1 LFYSL
6 KTNIPGLEAIEVVEG
21 LNAVRRRASVRT
33 TTSRMR
39 RFFTRRNSILTGVAT
54 LLVVFGLLFAST
66 PSAQGYSI
74 SNTWEGITSTGGG
87 GYRAANCPTGSI
99 IYSIGGHGITPASVI
114 TEPMAYCT
122 GLNASATGWTG
133 WTATLGG
140 SGWGNS
146 PNYLMGVYDCPSV
159 LVGLVVHKDA
169 NGYVSGWSKIC
180 GLLPAGTSRTTD
192 GYVFG
197 WGNASRPS
205 PNQPETVQC
214 PTGMVAVGMVGAT
227 GSILDKIGLR
237 CGTIT
242 GATQTTVTV
251 TSTTG
256 TFGSTVSLAASGG
269 NGAGA
274 VTYAVTSAGT
284 AGCSVSGSNLSAT
297 AAGTCT
303 VTATK
308 AADTNYAAASSSA
321 TTVTFS
327 KANQTITFTN
337 PGTKERSATPFT
349 VAPTAS
355 SGQTVSI
362 ASSTTSVCTTSGF
375 NITMVT
381 TGTCTI
387 VASQSGNTNYNA
399 ATDVTNSFTIQD
411 TTAPTLSSSSF
422 TSSAGADNTYIAG
435 DTIQATF
442 NFTEAVNVT
451 GTPTVTF
458 LVGATNRTASYVS
471 GTGTTALV
479 FSYTVA
485 SGDNDTDGVSATA
498 STLSAGGGTIRDAAS
513 NNASLT
519 FSGIAASL
527 SHKVDTTAPTVTIT
541 RSGSGTIL
549 SGQTPT
555 LTFTL
560 SEAATDFV
568 FGDVTFS
575 GGTLSS
581 FGGSGTSYTVVF
593 TPAANTQSG
602 TGSISVASGAFTDAA
617 GNTSSASSTTSL
629 TYDTQLPTVTAFSS
643 STANGSYAVGSSVA
657 ISATTSEA
665 VQSGNTITV
674 TLDTGA
680 TVTLTAASAGTSLTG
695 TYTVSSGQSSSDL
708 TVSSFTIGTV
718 LDTAGNAMTSTTV
731 PSGSNNIAGSSA
743 IVIDGVLPTVTAF
756 SSSTADGTY
765 AIGATVNISAT
776 TSEAIRSGNT
786 ITVTLNTGA
795 TVTLT
800 AASAGTS
807 LTGTYTVS
815 SGQSSSDLT
824 VSSFT
829 IGSVLDTAGNA
840 MTSTTVPS
848 GSSNIGGAKAIVIDG
863 VVPTMTVSASPTSV
877 SSGGTSTI
885 TFTASEA
892 TTTFALADVS
902 ATLGTLSNFQSASS
916 TSYSATFTA
925 SPSVG
930 GTAVVTVA
938 SGSFTDAASNASTAA
953 FPVNITVTNTTSST
967 GGRVAALSG
976 STNYVIERFTTVG
989 SSTWTVPS
997 GVTSIEYLIVG
1008 GGGAGGTAYLNASAG
1023 GGGGGQ
1029 VVSGTRSVTANEN
1042 YTISVGNGGA
1052 LSSASPYPGGDGGRS
1067 SITTSGGSTVAA
1079 GLGGGGGSSFKVGPE
1094 GYASTTGYTGG
1105 GGGAWAA
1112 NTSSGSTGTGGAS
1125 FKGGDAYGHG
1135 TEGFAQA
1142 AGGGGGAGGAGSAAV
1157 YYNGGAGGVGVAS
1170 SITGSEVKY
1179 GGGGGGGKRMT
1190 GGGSAGSG
1198 RDGGG
1203 SGGYNTTGA
1212 AGTSGRGGGGG
1223 GGGGDSAVGG
1233 TGGTGIVVVRYALP
1247 SVSTPVLDTAD
1258 DSGTSSTD
1266 KITSVTTLT
1275 FTGSAPVGSTVQ
1287 LQVDGVNSGSACTA
1301 NSTTG
1306 VWSCDTGVLTD
1317 GDKVITAVS
1326 TTVLNDSTA
1335 TSTSSGLTVTVD
1347 TTAPTVLMSASSST
1361 LKSGQN
1367 STLTFTL
1374 SEPSTNFVTGDA
1386 TATGGTLASISAT
1399 SSTVYTAVF
1408 TPTANTQSGTGAIS
1422 IAIGVFSDAAGNTNA
1437 ASSTSSITYDTQVPS
1452 VSSITAS
1459 RSTLKSWDTSVFT
1472 ITLSE
1477 ASTDFVVGDVT
1488 FSGGTLSSF
1497 TAVSGTSYTVVF
1509 TPTAN
1514 TQSGTGSVSVASG
1527 VFTDAAGNSNTA
1539 SSATTVTYDTLAPT
1553 VTITAS
1559 ATTLKSGETSTLTI
1573 TLSEASTD
1581 FAVGDI
1587 TFFGG
1592 TLSSFSGSGTSYSVV
1607 FTPTADRSSGS
1618 GYALVLSSFFSDAA
1632 GNFNSGS
1639 TTTNFTYDTRVPT
1652 VSIAASATTLKSGET
1667 STLTFTLSEAST
1679 SFVVTDITA
1688 SGGTL
1693 SSFSGSGASYTVVF
1707 TPTANTQ
1714 TGSGSVS
1721 VASGAFTDAAGNG
1734 NTASSTTAFTY
1745 DTQAPTVSIAA
1756 GSVSLKSGETSTLTI
1771 TLSEASTDFAVGD
1784 ITFSGGTLSSFS
1796 GSGTSYSVVFTPTA
1810 NTQTGSGS
1818 VSVASGGFTDAAG
1831 NSNTAS
1837 SATAITYDTQAPTV
1851 SIAAGSASLKSGETS
1866 TLTFTLSEASTNF
1879 VVTDITASGGTLSSF
1894 AGSGTS
1900 YSVVFTPTANTQ
1912 SGSGS
1917 VSVASGGFTDAA
1929 GNSNTA
1935 SSATTITYD
1944 TQSPSVS
1951 SIVAGTSTLKSGE
1964 TTTLTITLSEASSN
1978 FATGDVS
1985 VSGGTLS
1992 SVTATSSTVYSVV
2005 FTPTVNTQSGSGS
2018 VSVASG
2024 AFTDAAGNSNTA
2036 SSATT
2041 ITYDTQAPT
2050 VSIAASSASLKS
2062 GETSTLTFT
2071 LSEASTDFVVAD
2083 VSVSGGTLSS
2093 FTAVSGTSYT
2103 VVFTPTVNTQGG
2115 TGSVSVSSGA
2125 FTDAAGNGNTASST
2139 TTITYDTQAP
2149 TFSMAASST
2158 LLKSGETSTLTFTL
2172 SEASS
2177 NFDVSDIS
2185 ASGGT
2190 LSSFAGSGTSYTVV
2204 FTPYADFVSM
2214 SWISVATGRFTDA
2227 AGNSSTT
2234 SRTIVIEYDTQ
2245 APTVSYVTS
2254 SSTNGTYSIGDTVSI
2269 QVVFGETVTVSG
2281 TPRLTLETGSTDR
2294 AVDYASGSGTSSLT
2308 FTYTVQA
2315 GDTST
2320 DLDYVSTSS
2329 LALNGGSIVDY
2340 VGNAATLTL
2349 PTPGASLS
2357 LGGRKAI
2364 VITSAPTKVVSART
2378 PVGTASGAAF
2388 TTQPQVSLQDLGNN
2402 VVTSDSSTVVTAS
2415 VSSGATLVGTTTATA
2430 SSGVATFNNLGI
2442 TGTAGTA
2449 YTITY
2454 SATFGG
2460 NALTVAT
2467 QLVTPT
2473 VGAATQISIT
2483 TQPVGATAGAL
2494 LTNQPV
2500 VKVLDS
2506 GNNVVTG
2513 SSASISV
2520 SASGGTLGGTSPI
2533 TASSGVATFTN
2544 LTFAGTAN
2552 TNYTLTFAS
2561 SGFTSQTSNDFSVGV
2576 GAATKLVLTTSAATA
2591 KYGQAFTTQPVVQ
2604 VQDAGSNVVTS
2615 SSAIVTASLSSG
2627 TVVGTGNA
2635 TSSSGVATFSGLGIT
2650 GSPANYTV
2658 TYSSGSLST
2667 ASQSITVARADQE
2680 ALSLTSISGTYGA
2693 ALTLTTSGGSGTGA
2707 TTYVVVNGTATGCA
2721 ESGGVLTVTAA
2732 GTCIVTATKALD
2744 TNYNA
2749 VSSSATTVTFAKANQ
2764 SALLVT
2770 SVSGTYGANLTL
2782 TTSGGT
2788 IAGSVSYSITGT
2800 GCYYS
2805 AGGPIL
2811 WKVAAGTCSVTATMA
2826 GNGNYWPVSS
2836 SATTV
2841 TFAKANQSALSV
2853 TSTSGTYGSALT
2865 LTTSGG
2871 STAGSVT
2878 YSVTGASCS
2887 ITSGA
2892 LSMSSAGDCSVTA
2905 TMAGNGNYEPVSSL
2919 ATTVT
2924 FGQAAQSALTVTST
2938 SGTYGSALTLTTS
2951 GGTTGGSVTYVATGT
2966 GCSISTGALSK
2977 SSAGDCSV
2985 TATMAGNS
2993 DYNAVS
2999 SSATT
3004 VTFAKAVQSS
3014 LTLTSTTGT
3023 YGATITLAYSGG
3035 TGTGSISYSVSGTGC
3050 SISAGVL
3057 SKTAAGDC
3065 SVTVMKATDTNY
3077 EAASSLATTVNF
3089 AQASNTVTFAS
3100 LADRLW
3106 SASTFTVS
3114 PTATSGDTPTIA
3126 STTTNVCTVAS
3137 LTVTMVSSGTCSLTA
3152 SEDGNGNYLAATNV
3166 VRTFEIARVTPS
3178 AATWTDVTVTYS
3190 AASQSVSPPAVSFG
3204 GSSIDGAWTYVSSD
3218 TTVVSLA
3225 SSTMTFGNFGTAT
3238 VTGSFTPTD
3247 TGKYNSISATMNV
3260 SVDKIRPLFTWANVS
3275 KTYGDAPFS
3284 LTAPTVT
3291 NSVAGSWA
3299 YSSANTSVATLSS
3312 ATATV
3317 VGAGT
3322 STITAT
3328 FTPADTT
3335 NYVSGGTVA
3344 MNFTVAQV
3352 TPLFSWSNVS
3362 ATYGDANAAIVA
3374 PTVTNSIAGSWSYA
3388 SATTSVAA
3396 VSGSE
3401 FDFGIAGTSSIT
3413 ATFTP
3418 TDTTNYVS
3426 GGTVAMTVTVT
3437 QATPTFT
3444 WSNVAKTYGDS
3455 AFSLVAPT
3463 VAGSIAGSW
3472 SYASATT
3479 SVVSISGATASV
3491 NAAGSALVT
3500 ATFTPTDTANYV
3512 SGGTVAMTVS
3522 VATADQSGLTV
3533 TSVSGTYGSTV
3544 SLAVSGGTTSGSV
3557 SYATTGAGCSITSG
3571 VLSKLSAGDCS
3582 VTATMAGNDNYN
3594 AVSSLSTTVTFA
3606 KASQSALTVT
3616 STTGTYGVDVSL
3628 ATSGGTI
3635 DSTVTYVVTGT
3646 GCSANAGA
3654 LTKSS
3659 AGTCSVTAT
3668 MAGNGNY
3675 NAVSSSATTVTFARV
3690 ALTVTADAQSKE
3702 YGVSDPLFTRTIT
3715 SGSLVGSDTLSGSL
3729 TRESGEDVN
3738 TYAINQ
3744 GTLANSNYDITF
3756 VPANLTITQRPIT
3769 VTATATTKQYG
3780 ATDPTFDYSV
3790 TTGSLVSGGA
3800 LTGALGRESGANVG
3814 SYAMTIGTLANSNY
3828 NITFVPANFTITQ
3841 RPITVTAAAKSKEYG
3856 ASDPVFTHTVTT
3868 GSLVVGDVLTG
3879 SLSRVTG
3886 ENIGTYAILRGTV
3899 GNTNYDITYAGAL
3912 LTVTQ
3917 RPITV
3922 TADAVTKEFG
3932 AADPALTYSITT
3944 GSLVVGDVLTGSL
3957 SRASGETVGTYLI
3970 AQDTLTNSNYAITYI
3985 PANLSITQRAITV
3998 TAAAKSKEYGA
4009 TDPELTYSVT
4019 TGSLVPSHALSGSLN
4034 RATGED
4040 AGTYAIS
4047 QGTLANSNYNIT
4059 YVGADLSIT
4068 QRPIT
4073 VSAASATKQ
4082 YGASDPI
4089 FAHSVTTGS
4098 LVVSDALT
4106 GSLSRTSGENV
4117 GDHQITI
4124 GTLTNS
4130 NYAITFVPANLT
4142 ITQRP
4147 ITVTADDQTKVFGST
4162 DPPLTYIVTTGSLVG
4177 SDSLS
4182 GALSRATGE
4191 DVGTYAINQGTLTNS
4206 NYNITYR
4213 DGALTITRATQNVL
4227 SVTTSQVTYGTSVV
4241 LGSSGGSGTGDVA
4254 YAVTN
4259 AGTAGCSISADTL
4272 TATGDVGST
4281 CTITA
4286 TKAQSTNYNAASSV
4300 AKTVTVIDRA
4310 ITVSATAVSKIYGD
4324 ADPTLA
4330 YTITSGSLVDGDTLS
4345 GALGRTSGENVGTY
4359 VINQG
4364 TLANANYAITFA
4376 GSNLTVSERPITL
4389 TAANRTKVFGDSD
4402 PSLAYSIT
4410 SGSVVGSD
4418 VFSGSISRNSGENIG
4433 TYVIGQ
4439 GTLAN
4444 ANYAITFNNGSFVIN
4459 GANQSGFT
4467 LSAADTLV
4475 TYQESTTLSV
4485 TGGNG
4490 NGAVSFEVT
4499 DGTGGCTITGNT
4511 VTAVAAGTCVIAATK
4526 AQEGNYNEATSNI
4539 VTITVARRAQ
4549 IVTFTKPADRN
4560 FSTTAFTLAPSVD
4573 SGLTPVLTSQTAN
4586 VCTVSGLS
4594 VTMRDS
4600 GTCTL
4605 VASSNSTTNYAAA
4618 TDVTRSFVITA
4629 VVPFAPI
4636 LDSLTASDGAI
4647 SASFTLGSSGGS
4659 ALLNH
4664 EYSLDNGITWSPWP
4678 NGSITSP
4685 LNISNLRNGVEY
4697 QVKIRAV
4704 NVVGAGAESNML
4716 AVTPL
4721 APVIVVAEPVQTTES
4736 TTTVVSS
4743 TTTVSV
4749 VTTVTRNPQGRG
4761 STTTVARRAVT
4772 TTVASR
4778 NGVLATTT
4786 TTVITTTTSGST
4798 TTTSPATSTTSVERL
4813 QGNIERA
4820 TTTTVKTQTSIFQSF
4835 TPTVPAANVP
4845 DTIPSRLSPTEV
4857 ASVVSGQ
4864 SAQVAVTQIDKQQV
4878 RAAIGK
4884 STMMVASV
4892 GKSGALEPLLANGSV
4907 ALTRGSTL
4915 RVDGMGMLPGS
4926 QVAVWL
4932 HSTPTKLGSAD
4943 VKADGSYAEV
4953 LSLPSEIELGGHKVH
4968 FIGLAPDGSTME
4980 FALGVTVVDDTVLIM
4995 NKAGT
5000 MSVAQANS
5008 LADANVVSVGT
5019 LSSDDSAKLMLWFLV
5034 ILILVAG
5041 LIATKPQRIGVVAT
5055 RVQRFEMATP
5065 WLNGFTV
5072 PRLLMVLVG
5081 ILAGFGAANSTL
5093 FDASAPSALWI
5104 AIIVVL
5110 GVLDVVAG
5118 SVAGGIFVCSVLASG
5133 SVQSISDLRL
5143 MAIVV
5148 LLGMLPSCISRV
5160 VRPSSRVRSV
5170 SVAVS
5175 VVMHTVVVVAL
5186 LNLVTP
5192 VTGMQFSVTQSIV
5205 EIAWMAALGA
5215 VGREL
5220 LLKLTHTNEEQR
5232 ATQLPALRLI
5242 GGVALSLLVFGSP
5255 VTSIWTV
5262 TAWVVLMA
5270 VVVVGLRIR
5279 VGLRAPSSERVFI
5292 TSIAAGFLLVAIST
5306 GAFIPES
5313 QTEQITGATSVLP
5326 IGDLKVIG
5334 ELDVL
5339 IDGYPRTFVAIKTGE
5354 GEVTFINGAVGQ
5366 SLTIDSLTKDGDRIP
5381 LSESNQLQL
5390 VRGQSISISANGY
5403 AQNEAMNA
5411 WLFSDPVLLGN
5422 ATTNDNGS
5430 LKSKFEVP
5438 NVPEDGPHTLQIR
5451 LVAVDG
5457 KTVSFSIP
5465 IVLISQVP
5473 NGAA

>member
-1 LFYSL
+1 M
-6 KTNIPGLEAIEVVEG
+6 VEG

-33 TTSRMR
+33 TTSRIR
-39 RFFTRRNSILTGVAT
+39 LFFTRRNSILTGVAT
-54 LLVVFGLLFAST
+54 LIVVFGLLFASA

-74 SNTWEGITSTGGG
+74 SNTNEVITTTGGG
-87 GYRAANCPTGSI
+87 GYKRADCPAGSI
-99 IYSIGGHGITPASVI
+99 IYGIGGNGQTPANDV
-114 TEPMAYCT
+114 TESTAYCT
-122 GLNASATGWTG
+122 GLNDSATGWTG

-140 SGWGNS
+140 SGWGGV
-146 PNYLMGVYDCPSV
+146 PNYTMGVYNCSEV

-180 GLLPAGTSRTTD
+180 GSLPSGSSRVTD
-192 GYVFG
+192 SYQFG
-197 WGNASRPS
+197 WGNPSRPS

-214 PTGMVAVGMVGAT
+214 PVGMVAVGMVAYT
-227 GSILDKIGLR
+227 GGIVDRIGLR

-256 TFGSTVSLAASGG
+256 TFGSNVSLAASGG

-284 AGCSVSGSNLSAT
+284 AGCSVSGTTLSAT

-321 TTVTFS
+321 TTVTFN

-337 PGTKERSATPFT
+337 PGTKERSATPFL

-479 FSYTVA
+479 FSYTVV

-541 RSGSGTIL
+541 RSGSGTVI
-549 SGQTPT
+549 SGQTVT
-555 LTFTL
+555 VTFTF
-560 SEAATDFV
+560 SES
-568 FGDVTFS
+568 VTGFDASDIQRCPS
-575 GGTLSS
+575 GASNGS
-581 FGGSGTSYTVVF
+581 FAPVSGSGTTYTAVF
-593 TPAANTQSG
+593 TPTADT
-602 TGSISVASGAFTDAA
+602 ASGNANLCLGPGAVSDAG
-617 GNTSSASSTTSL
+617 GNAMSAWSSILNMAV
-629 TYDTQLPTVTAFSS
+629 DTRLPTVTAFSS

-708 TVSSFTIGTV
+708 TVSSFTLGTM

-731 PSGSNNIAGSSA
+731 PSGSSNIAGASA

-765 AIGATVNISAT
+765 AIDATVNISAS

-848 GSSNIGGAKAIVIDG
+848 GSNNIGGAKAIVIDG

-953 FPVNITVTNTTSST
+953 FPVNITVTNTSSST

-976 STNYVIERFTTVG
+976 STNYIIERFTTEG
-989 SSTWTVPS
+989 SSTWTVPR
-997 GVTSIEYLIVG
+997 GVTSVEYLVVG
-1008 GGGAGGTAYLNASAG
+1008 GGGAGGTAFQDASAG

-1029 VVSGTRSVTANEN
+1029 VTSGTRSVVANES
-1042 YTISVGNGGA
+1042 YTIAVGGGGTT
-1052 LSSASPYPGGDGGRS
+1052 STGSPRPGGDGGQSRIS
-1067 SITTSGGSTVAA
+1067 TSGGVTVAS
-1079 GLGGGGGSSFKVGPE
+1079 GLGGGGGSSFKTGPE
-1094 GYASTTGYTGG
+1094 GYASTTGWTGG

-1112 NTSSGSTGTGGAS
+1112 NTSSGSTGTGGVS

-1135 TEGFAQA
+1135 TDGFAQA

-1203 SGGYNTTGA
+1203 NGGYNTIGA
-1212 AGTSGRGGGGG
+1212 AGTNGRGGGGG
-1223 GGGGDSAVGG
+1223 GGGGTSISGGVGG
-1233 TGGTGIVVVRYALP
+1233 SGIVVIRYAVP

-1258 DSGTSSTD
+1258 DSGISSTD

-1347 TTAPTVLMSASSST
+1347 TTAPTVSISASSST

-1422 IAIGVFSDAAGNTNA
+1422 VAIGVFADAAGNTNTA
-1437 ASSTSSITYDTQVPS
+1437 ISTSSITYDTQVPS

-1527 VFTDAAGNSNTA
+1527 VFTDAVGNSNTA
-1539 SSATTVTYDTLAPT
+1539 SSATAVTYDTLAPT
-1553 VTITAS
+1553 VSIATS

-1587 TFFGG
+1587 TFSGG

-1607 FTPTADRSSGS
+1607 FTPTADRASGS
-1618 GYALVLSSFFSDAA
+1618 GYALVLSGFFSDAA
-1632 GNFNSGS
+1632 GNSNSGS

-1679 SFVVTDITA
+1679 NFVVTDITA

-1851 SIAAGSASLKSGETS
+1851 SISASSSTLKSGETS
-1866 TLTFTLSEASTNF
+1866 LLTFTLSEASSNF
-1879 VVTDITASGGTLSSF
+1879 ATGDVSVSGGTLSSVT
-1894 AGSGTS
+1894 ATS
-1900 YSVVFTPTANTQ
+1900 STVYSVVFTPTVNTQ

-1917 VSVASGGFTDAA
+1917 VSVASGVFTDAA

-1985 VSGGTLS
+1985 VTGGTLS

-2005 FTPTVNTQSGSGS
+2005 FTPTVNTQSGTGSVSVSSGVFTDAAGNSNTASAATTISYDTQAPTVTISATSTSLRSSQTSTLTFTLSEASTDFAVGDITFNGGALSSFSGSGTSYSAVFTPTVDTQTGSGS

-2036 SSATT
+2036 SSATA

-2050 VSIAASSASLKS
+2050 VSITASSNSLKA

-2071 LSEASTDFVVAD
+2071 LSEASTDFVVTD
-2083 VSVSGGTLSS
+2083 VL
-2093 FTAVSGTSYT
+2093 
-2103 VVFTPTVNTQGG
+2103 
-2115 TGSVSVSSGA
+2115 
-2125 FTDAAGNGNTASST
+2125 
-2139 TTITYDTQAP
+2139 
-2149 TFSMAASST
+2149 
-2158 LLKSGETSTLTFTL
+2158 
-2172 SEASS
+2172 
-2177 NFDVSDIS
+2177 

-2190 LSSFAGSGTSYTVV
+2190 LSSFSGSGTSYSVV
-2204 FTPYADFVSM
+2204 FTPYANFVSTA
-2214 SWISVATGRFTDA
+2214 WLSVGPGRFTDV
-2227 AGNSSTT
+2227 AGNSNAVLRTT
-2234 SRTIVIEYDTQ
+2234 TIQYDTQ
-2245 APTVSYVTS
+2245 LPTVSNVTS
-2254 SSTNGTYSIGDTVSI
+2254 SSINGTFSLGGTVSI
-2269 QVVFGETVTVSG
+2269 QVVFSEAVTVSG

-2294 AVDYASGSGTSSLT
+2294 AVDYASGSGTTSLT

-2329 LALNGGSIVDY
+2329 LALNGGSIVDAAA
-2340 VGNAATLTL
+2340 NAATLTL
-2349 PTPGASLS
+2349 PAPGASGS
-2357 LGGRKAI
+2357 LGANKAI
-2364 VITSAPTKVVSART
+2364 VVTSAPTKVVSART

-2388 TTQPQVSLQDLGNN
+2388 TTQPQVSLQDLGSN

-2415 VSSGATLVGTTTATA
+2415 VGSGATLVGTRTATA
-2430 SSGVATFNNLGI
+2430 VNGVATFDNLGI
-2442 TGTAGTA
+2442 SGTAGTA

-2467 QLVTPT
+2467 QSVTPT

-2483 TQPVGATAGAL
+2483 TQPVGAIAGAL

-2506 GNNVVTG
+2506 GNNVVTS

-2520 SASGGTLGGTSPI
+2520 SASGGTLGGTTPI

-2604 VQDAGSNVVTS
+2604 VQDAGSNIVTTS
-2615 SSAIVTASLSSG
+2615 SAVVTASLSSG
-2627 TVVGTGNA
+2627 TVVGAGNA

-2650 GSPANYTV
+2650 GSPASYTV

-2667 ASQSITVARADQE
+2667 VSQSITVARADQE

-2764 SALLVT
+2764 SVLSVT

-2788 IAGSVSYSITGT
+2788 TAGSVSYSITGT

-2871 STAGSVT
+2871 STAGSVS

-2887 ITSGA
+2887 ITSGT
-2892 LSMSSAGDCSVTA
+2892 LSKSSAGDCSVTA

-2966 GCSISTGALSK
+2966 GCLISTGALSK

-3004 VTFAKAVQSS
+3004 VTFAKANQSA
-3014 LTLTSTTGT
+3014 LTLASTTGT

-3057 SKTAAGDC
+3057 SRTAAGDC
-3065 SVTVMKATDTNY
+3065 SVTVTKATDINY
-3077 EAASSLATTVNF
+3077 EAASSPATTVTF
-3089 AQASNTVTFAS
+3089 AQAANTVTFVS

-3190 AASQSVSPPAVSFG
+3190 AANQSVSPPAVSFG

-3218 TTVVSLA
+3218 TTVISLA
-3225 SSTMTFGNFGTAT
+3225 SSNMTFGNFGSAT

-3247 TGKYNSISATMNV
+3247 TGKYNSISATMSV
-3260 SVDKIRPLFTWANVS
+3260 SVEKIRPLFTWANVS

-3291 NSVAGSWA
+3291 NSVAGAWT
-3299 YSSANTSVATLSS
+3299 YSSANASVATLSS

-3328 FTPADTT
+3328 FTPTDTT

-3344 MNFTVAQV
+3344 MTFTVAQV

-3362 ATYGDANAAIVA
+3362 ATCGDADAPIVA

-3401 FDFGIAGTSSIT
+3401 FDFGNAGTSAIT

-3418 TDTTNYVS
+3418 MDTTNYVS
-3426 GGTVAMTVTVT
+3426 GGTVAMTVTVA

-3455 AFSLVAPT
+3455 AFSLVAPS

-3472 SYASATT
+3472 SYASATP
-3479 SVVSISGATASV
+3479 SVVSLSGSTASV
-3491 NAAGSALVT
+3491 NAAGSTVVT
-3500 ATFTPTDTANYV
+3500 ATFTPTDSANYV
-3512 SGGTVAMTVS
+3512 SGGTVDITVS
-3522 VATADQSGLTV
+3522 VATADQSGLTI

-3544 SLAVSGGTTSGSV
+3544 TLAVSGGTTDGSV
-3557 SYATTGAGCSITSG
+3557 SYSTTGAGCSIASG
-3571 VLSKLSAGDCS
+3571 ALSKPSAGDCS

-3594 AVSSLSTTVTFA
+3594 AVSSLATTVTFA
-3606 KASQSALTVT
+3606 KASQSGLSVT
-3616 STTGTYGVDVSL
+3616 TTSGTYGIDLTLNV
-3628 ATSGGTI
+3628 SGGTT
-3635 DSTVTYVVTGT
+3635 SGLVSYVVTGV
-3646 GCSANAGA
+3646 GCSQTGGV
-3654 LTKSS
+3654 LTKNA
-3659 AGTCSVTAT
+3659 AGDCSVTAT

-3690 ALTVTADAQSKE
+3690 ALTVTAEAKSKQ
-3702 YGVSDPLFTRTIT
+3702 YGATDPALTHVIT
-3715 SGSLVGSDTLSGSL
+3715 TGSLVIGDSL
-3729 TRESGEDVN
+3729 TGALARTSGEDVG
-3738 TYAINQ
+3738 TYAVNQ

-3756 VPANLTITQRPIT
+3756 VPANLTITQRPIS

-3790 TTGSLVSGGA
+3790 TTGSLVSGDA

-3814 SYAMTIGTLANSNY
+3814 SYAMTIGTLAGSNY
-3828 NITFVPANFTITQ
+3828 DITFVPANFTITQ

-3856 ASDPVFTHTVTT
+3856 ASDPALTHSVTT
-3868 GSLVVGDVLTG
+3868 GSLVGGDTLTG

-3899 GNTNYDITYAGAL
+3899 DNPNYDITYAGAL

-3922 TADAVTKEFG
+3922 TADVVTKEFG
-3932 AADPALTYSITT
+3932 AVDPALTYSITT
-3944 GSLVVGDVLTGSL
+3944 GSLVVGDALTGSL

-3970 AQDTLTNSNYAITYI
+3970 AQDTLANSNYNITFV
-3985 PANLSITQRAITV
+3985 PANFTITQRPITV

-4019 TGSLVPSHALSGSLN
+4019 TGSLVPSHALSGSLS

-4073 VSAASATKQ
+4073 VTAAAKSKE
-4082 YGASDPI
+4082 YGASDP
-4089 FAHSVTTGS
+4089 ALTHSVTTGS
-4098 LVVSDALT
+4098 LVGGDTLT
-4106 GSLSRTSGENV
+4106 GSLSRVTGENV
-4117 GDHQITI
+4117 GGYALTI
-4124 GTLTNS
+4124 GTLANS
-4130 NYAITFVPANLT
+4130 NYNITFVPANLT

-4147 ITVTADDQTKVFGST
+4147 VTVTAADKTKVFGST
-4162 DPPLTYIVTTGSLVG
+4162 DPSLTYSVTSGSLVG
-4177 SDSLS
+4177 SDLFS
-4182 GALSRATGE
+4182 GGLSRASGE
-4191 DVGTYAINQGTLTNS
+4191 NVGTYSINQGTLANS
-4206 NYNITYR
+4206 NYNISFVN
-4213 DGALTITRATQNVL
+4213 GAMSVTRATQNVL
-4227 SVTTSQVTYGTSVV
+4227 TVTTSQVVYGTSVV
-4241 LGSSGGSGTGDVA
+4241 LGSTGGSGTGDVT
-4254 YAVTN
+4254 YVVTS
-4259 AGTAGCSISADTL
+4259 AGTAGCSISSDTL
-4272 TATGDVGST
+4272 TTTGDVGSS
-4281 CTITA
+4281 CTVTA

-4300 AKTVTVIDRA
+4300 AKTITVIDRA
-4310 ITVSATAVSKIYGD
+4310 ITVTATAVSKTYGD
-4324 ADPTLA
+4324 ADPTLS
-4330 YTITSGSLVDGDTLS
+4330 YTITSGTLVSGDTLS

-4364 TLANANYAITFA
+4364 TLANANYAITFV
-4376 GSNLTVSERPITL
+4376 GSNLQVSERPITL
-4389 TAANRTKVFGDSD
+4389 TAANRTKVFGDTD
-4402 PSLAYSIT
+4402 PSLAFSIT
-4410 SGSVVGSD
+4410 SGSLVGTD
-4418 VFSGSISRNSGENIG
+4418 AFSGSISRNSGENIG
-4433 TYVIGQ
+4433 SYVIGR

-4444 ANYAITFNNGSFVIN
+4444 ANYEITFNNGSFTIS

-4467 LSAADTLV
+4467 LSSASSLV
-4475 TYQESTTLSV
+4475 TYQDTTTLS
-4485 TGGNG
+4485 TSGGNG
-4490 NGAVSFEVT
+4490 NGTVSFEVT

-4511 VTAVAAGTCVIAATK
+4511 VTAVAAGTCVITATK
-4526 AQEGNYNEATSNI
+4526 AQEGNYNEATSNS

-4573 SGLTPVLTSQTAN
+4573 SGLAPVLTSQTAN

-4618 TDVTRSFVITA
+4618 TDVTQSFVISA

-4664 EYSLDNGITWSPWP
+4664 EYSLDNGVTWSPWP

-4685 LNISNLRNGVEY
+4685 LNISNLTNGVEY

-4704 NVVGAGAESNML
+4704 NAIGAGAESNML

-4743 TTTVSV
+4743 TTVSV

-4835 TPTVPAANVP
+4835 TPAIPAANVP

-4857 ASVVSGQ
+4857 ASVVNGQ

-4907 ALTRGSTL
+4907 AFTRGSTL
-4915 RVDGMGMLPGS
+4915 RVDGTGMLPGS

-4953 LSLPSEIELGGHKVH
+4953 LSMPSEIELGGHKVQ
-4968 FIGLAPDGSTME
+4968 FIGTAPDGSTME

-5019 LSSDDSAKLMLWFLV
+5019 LSSDDAAKLMLWFLV

-5104 AIIVVL
+5104 AIIVAL

-5118 SVAGGIFVCSVLASG
+5118 SVAGGIFICSVLASG
-5133 SVQSISDLRL
+5133 SVQSVSDIRL

-5148 LLGMLPSCISRV
+5148 MLGILPSSISRT
-5160 VRPSSRVRSV
+5160 VRPSSRLRSV

-5175 VVMHTVVVVAL
+5175 IVMHTVVVVAL

-5192 VTGMQFSVTQSIV
+5192 LTGMQFSVNQSIV
-5205 EIAWMAALGA
+5205 EIAWMAALG
-5215 VGREL
+5215 VIGREL
-5220 LLKLTHTNEEQR
+5220 LLKVTHTNEEQR

-5242 GGVALSLLVFGSP
+5242 GVVALSLLVFGSP

-5262 TAWVVLMA
+5262 TAWVALMA

-5279 VGLRAPSSERVFI
+5279 VGLRAPSSQRVFI
-5292 TSIAAGFLLVAIST
+5292 SSIAAGFLLVVIST
-5306 GAFIPES
+5306 GAFIPNR

-5339 IDGYPRTFVAIKTGE
+5339 VDGYPRTFVAINTGK
-5354 GEVTFINGAVGQ
+5354 GEVTFINGAIGQ
-5366 SLTIDSLTKDGDRIP
+5366 SITIDSYAQDGERIP
-5381 LSESNQLQL
+5381 LSETNQLQL
-5390 VRGQSISISANGY
+5390 VRGHGITINANGY
-5403 AQNEAMNA
+5403 AKNQPMNA

-5422 ATTNDNGS
+5422 ATTNDDGA
-5430 LKSKFEVP
+5430 LRSKFQVP

-5457 KTVSFSIP
+5457 KTVSFAIP

-5473 NGAA
+5473 NDAA

>member
-1 LFYSL
+1 
-6 KTNIPGLEAIEVVEG
+6 
-21 LNAVRRRASVRT
+21 
-33 TTSRMR
+33 
-39 RFFTRRNSILTGVAT
+39 
-54 LLVVFGLLFAST
+54 
-66 PSAQGYSI
+66 
-74 SNTWEGITSTGGG
+74 
-87 GYRAANCPTGSI
+87 
-99 IYSIGGHGITPASVI
+99 
-114 TEPMAYCT
+114 
-122 GLNASATGWTG
+122 
-133 WTATLGG
+133 
-140 SGWGNS
+140 
-146 PNYLMGVYDCPSV
+146 
-159 LVGLVVHKDA
+159 
-169 NGYVSGWSKIC
+169 
-180 GLLPAGTSRTTD
+180 
-192 GYVFG
+192 
-197 WGNASRPS
+197 
-205 PNQPETVQC
+205 
-214 PTGMVAVGMVGAT
+214 MVAMGMLAYVGTIM
-227 GSILDKIGLR
+227 DRIGFR
-237 CGTIT
+237 CGTIS
-242 GATQTTVTV
+242 GATQSTVTV

-256 TFGSTVSLAASGG
+256 TFGSTVSLTTSGG

-284 AGCSVSGSNLSAT
+284 AGCSVSGTTLSAT

-308 AADTNYAAASSSA
+308 AADTNYNSAASAA
-321 TTVTFS
+321 TTVTFG

-337 PGTKERSATPFT
+337 PGTRERTSPFV
-349 VAPTAS
+349 VAPTS
-355 SGQTVSI
+355 SSALAVSI
-362 ASSTTSVCTTSGF
+362 ASSTTSVCTTSGL
-375 NITMVT
+375 NITMVA

-387 VASQSGNTNYNA
+387 VASQAGNDNYNA
-399 ATDVTNSFTIQD
+399 ATNVSNSFTVQD
-411 TTAPTLSSSSF
+411 TIAPT
-422 TSSAGADNTYIAG
+422 I
-435 DTIQATF
+435 
-442 NFTEAVNVT
+442 
-451 GTPTVTF
+451 
-458 LVGATNRTASYVS
+458 
-471 GTGTTALV
+471 
-479 FSYTVA
+479 
-485 SGDNDTDGVSATA
+485 
-498 STLSAGGGTIRDAAS
+498 
-513 NNASLT
+513 
-519 FSGIAASL
+519 
-527 SHKVDTTAPTVTIT
+527 
-541 RSGSGTIL
+541 
-549 SGQTPT
+549 
-555 LTFTL
+555 
-560 SEAATDFV
+560 
-568 FGDVTFS
+568 
-575 GGTLSS
+575 
-581 FGGSGTSYTVVF
+581 
-593 TPAANTQSG
+593 
-602 TGSISVASGAFTDAA
+602 
-617 GNTSSASSTTSL
+617 
-629 TYDTQLPTVTAFSS
+629 TAFSS
-643 STANGSYAVGSSVA
+643 STADGLYGIGGTIS
-657 ISATTSEA
+657 ISATTSEPIR
-665 VQSGNTITV
+665 SGNTITV
-674 TLDTGA
+674 TLETG
-680 TVTLTAASAGTSLTG
+680 TVDRTVVLTAASAGTSLTG
-695 TYTVSSGQSSSDL
+695 TYTVQNGDVTSDL
-708 TVSSFTIGTV
+708 SVLSFTIV
-718 LDTAGNAMTSTTV
+718 SVSDTAGNAMTSTTV
-731 PSGSNNIAGSSA
+731 PSGASNIA
-743 IVIDGVLPTVTAF
+743 
-756 SSSTADGTY
+756 
-765 AIGATVNISAT
+765 
-776 TSEAIRSGNT
+776 
-786 ITVTLNTGA
+786 
-795 TVTLT
+795 
-800 AASAGTS
+800 
-807 LTGTYTVS
+807 
-815 SGQSSSDLT
+815 
-824 VSSFT
+824 
-829 IGSVLDTAGNA
+829 
-840 MTSTTVPS
+840 
-848 GSSNIGGAKAIVIDG
+848 GAKAIVIDG
-863 VVPTMTVSASPTSV
+863 VVPTMTVSATPISV
-877 SSGGTSTI
+877 NSGGTSTV

-892 TTTFALADVS
+892 TSTFELADVS
-902 ATLGTLSNFQSASS
+902 ATLGTLSNFQTVSS
-916 TSYSATFTA
+916 TSYTATFTA

-930 GTAVVTVA
+930 GAAAVSVA
-938 SGSFTDAASNASTAA
+938 LGSFTDAIGNASSAVTP
-953 FPVNITVTNTTSST
+953 FEITVTNTSSST

-976 STNYVIERFTTVG
+976 STNFIVERFTTTG
-989 SSTWTVPS
+989 SSTWTVPR
-997 GVTSIEYLIVG
+997 GVTSVEYLVVG
-1008 GGGAGGTAYLNASAG
+1008 GGGAGGTAFQDASAG

-1029 VVSGTRSVTANEN
+1029 VATGTRSVVANET
-1042 YTISVGNGGA
+1042 YTIFVGRGGTT
-1052 LSSASPYPGGDGGRS
+1052 STGNPSPGGDGVWSR
-1067 SITTSGGSTVAA
+1067 IATSGDVTVAS
-1079 GLGGGGGSSFKVGPE
+1079 GLGGGGGASFGWSY
-1094 GYASTTGYTGG
+1094 GSASITGYTGG

-1112 NTSSGSTGTGGAS
+1112 NTSSGSAGTGGVS

-1135 TEGFAQA
+1135 TDGFAQA

-1203 SGGYNTTGA
+1203 NGGYNTTGS
-1212 AGTSGRGGGGG
+1212 AGTNGRGGGGG
-1223 GGGGDSAVGG
+1223 GGGGTSISGGVGG
-1233 TGGTGIVVVRYALP
+1233 SGIVVIRYAVP

-1258 DSGTSSTD
+1258 DSGASSTD

-1287 LQVDGVNSGSACTA
+1287 LQVDGVNSGNACTA

-1347 TTAPTVLMSASSST
+1347 TTAPTVSMSASSST

-1399 SSTVYTAVF
+1399 SSTVYTALF

-1422 IAIGVFSDAAGNTNA
+1422 VAIGAFADAAGNTNT
-1437 ASSTSSITYDTQVPS
+1437 ASSTSSITYDTQVP
-1452 VSSITAS
+1452 
-1459 RSTLKSWDTSVFT
+1459 
-1472 ITLSE
+1472 
-1477 ASTDFVVGDVT
+1477 
-1488 FSGGTLSSF
+1488 
-1497 TAVSGTSYTVVF
+1497 
-1509 TPTAN
+1509 
-1514 TQSGTGSVSVASG
+1514 
-1527 VFTDAAGNSNTA
+1527 
-1539 SSATTVTYDTLAPT
+1539 
-1553 VTITAS
+1553 
-1559 ATTLKSGETSTLTI
+1559 
-1573 TLSEASTD
+1573 
-1581 FAVGDI
+1581 
-1587 TFFGG
+1587 
-1592 TLSSFSGSGTSYSVV
+1592 
-1607 FTPTADRSSGS
+1607 
-1618 GYALVLSSFFSDAA
+1618 
-1632 GNFNSGS
+1632 
-1639 TTTNFTYDTRVPT
+1639 T
-1652 VSIAASATTLKSGET
+1652 VS
-1667 STLTFTLSEAST
+1667 
-1679 SFVVTDITA
+1679 
-1688 SGGTL
+1688 
-1693 SSFSGSGASYTVVF
+1693 
-1707 TPTANTQ
+1707 N
-1714 TGSGSVS
+1714 
-1721 VASGAFTDAAGNG
+1721 
-1734 NTASSTTAFTY
+1734 
-1745 DTQAPTVSIAA
+1745 
-1756 GSVSLKSGETSTLTI
+1756 
-1771 TLSEASTDFAVGD
+1771 
-1784 ITFSGGTLSSFS
+1784 
-1796 GSGTSYSVVFTPTA
+1796 
-1810 NTQTGSGS
+1810 
-1818 VSVASGGFTDAAG
+1818 
-1831 NSNTAS
+1831 
-1837 SATAITYDTQAPTV
+1837 
-1851 SIAAGSASLKSGETS
+1851 
-1866 TLTFTLSEASTNF
+1866 
-1879 VVTDITASGGTLSSF
+1879 
-1894 AGSGTS
+1894 
-1900 YSVVFTPTANTQ
+1900 
-1912 SGSGS
+1912 
-1917 VSVASGGFTDAA
+1917 
-1929 GNSNTA
+1929 
-1935 SSATTITYD
+1935 
-1944 TQSPSVS
+1944 
-1951 SIVAGTSTLKSGE
+1951 
-1964 TTTLTITLSEASSN
+1964 
-1978 FATGDVS
+1978 
-1985 VSGGTLS
+1985 
-1992 SVTATSSTVYSVV
+1992 
-2005 FTPTVNTQSGSGS
+2005 
-2018 VSVASG
+2018 
-2024 AFTDAAGNSNTA
+2024 
-2036 SSATT
+2036 
-2041 ITYDTQAPT
+2041 
-2050 VSIAASSASLKS
+2050 
-2062 GETSTLTFT
+2062 
-2071 LSEASTDFVVAD
+2071 
-2083 VSVSGGTLSS
+2083 
-2093 FTAVSGTSYT
+2093 
-2103 VVFTPTVNTQGG
+2103 
-2115 TGSVSVSSGA
+2115 
-2125 FTDAAGNGNTASST
+2125 
-2139 TTITYDTQAP
+2139 
-2149 TFSMAASST
+2149 
-2158 LLKSGETSTLTFTL
+2158 
-2172 SEASS
+2172 
-2177 NFDVSDIS
+2177 
-2185 ASGGT
+2185 
-2190 LSSFAGSGTSYTVV
+2190 
-2204 FTPYADFVSM
+2204 
-2214 SWISVATGRFTDA
+2214 
-2227 AGNSSTT
+2227 
-2234 SRTIVIEYDTQ
+2234 
-2245 APTVSYVTS
+2245 VTS
-2254 SSTNGTYSIGDTVSI
+2254 SSTNGTFSIGDSVSI
-2269 QVVFGETVTVSG
+2269 QVTFTETVTVSG

-2294 AVDYASGSGTSSLT
+2294 AVDYVSGSGTSTLT

-2315 GDTST
+2315 GDSST

-2329 LALNGGSIVDY
+2329 LALNGGSIVDAAT
-2340 VGNAATLTL
+2340 NTATLTL
-2349 PTPGASLS
+2349 PSPGTAGS
-2357 LGGRKAI
+2357 LGANKAI
-2364 VITSAPTKVVSART
+2364 VVTSSPTKVVSVRT

-2388 TTQPQVSLQDLGNN
+2388 STQPRVSLQDLGSN
-2402 VVTSDSSTVVTAS
+2402 VVVSDSSTVVTAT
-2415 VSSGATLVGTTTATA
+2415 VSTGAVLVGTRTATA
-2430 SSGVATFNNLGI
+2430 VNGVATFDNLGI

-2467 QLVTPT
+2467 QSVTPT

-2494 LTNQPV
+2494 LANQPV

-2506 GNNVVTG
+2506 GSNVVTG

-2520 SASGGTLGGTSPI
+2520 SASGGTLGGSSSVS
-2533 TASSGVATFTN
+2533 ALSGVATFTD

-2591 KYGQAFTTQPVVQ
+2591 KYDQAFATQPVVQ

-2615 SSAIVTASLSSG
+2615 SSAVVTASLSSG

-2650 GSPANYTV
+2650 GSPASYTV
-2658 TYSSGSLST
+2658 TYSSGSLAT
-2667 ASQSITVARADQE
+2667 ASQSITVTRADQD
-2680 ALSLTSISGTYGA
+2680 ALSIASTSGTYGA
-2693 ALTLTTSGGSGTGA
+2693 SLTLATSGGSGTGA
-2707 TTYVVVNGTATGCA
+2707 TTYAVVDGTATGCA
-2721 ESGGVLTVTAA
+2721 ESGGLLTVTTA
-2732 GTCIVTATKALD
+2732 GTCTVTATKALD
-2744 TNYNA
+2744 SNYNS

-2764 SALLVT
+2764 T
-2770 SVSGTYGANLTL
+2770 
-2782 TTSGGT
+2782 
-2788 IAGSVSYSITGT
+2788 
-2800 GCYYS
+2800 
-2805 AGGPIL
+2805 
-2811 WKVAAGTCSVTATMA
+2811 
-2826 GNGNYWPVSS
+2826 
-2836 SATTV
+2836 
-2841 TFAKANQSALSV
+2841 
-2853 TSTSGTYGSALT
+2853 
-2865 LTTSGG
+2865 
-2871 STAGSVT
+2871 
-2878 YSVTGASCS
+2878 
-2887 ITSGA
+2887 
-2892 LSMSSAGDCSVTA
+2892 
-2905 TMAGNGNYEPVSSL
+2905 
-2919 ATTVT
+2919 
-2924 FGQAAQSALTVTST
+2924 
-2938 SGTYGSALTLTTS
+2938 
-2951 GGTTGGSVTYVATGT
+2951 
-2966 GCSISTGALSK
+2966 
-2977 SSAGDCSV
+2977 
-2985 TATMAGNS
+2985 
-2993 DYNAVS
+2993 
-2999 SSATT
+2999 
-3004 VTFAKAVQSS
+3004 S

-3023 YGATITLAYSGG
+3023 YGATTTLAFNGG
-3035 TGTGSISYSVSGTGC
+3035 SGTGSISYSVSGTGC
-3050 SISAGVL
+3050 SISTGVL

-3065 SVTVMKATDTNY
+3065 SVTVTKATDTNY
-3077 EAASSLATTVNF
+3077 EAASSLATTVTF

-3106 SASTFTVS
+3106 SASTFTVA

-3126 STTTNVCTVAS
+3126 STTTNVCTVTS

-3190 AASQSVSPPAVSFG
+3190 AASQSVSPPSVSFG

-3247 TGKYNSISATMNV
+3247 TGKYNSVSATMNV
-3260 SVDKIRPLFTWANVS
+3260 SVDKIRPLFTWANES

-3291 NSVAGSWA
+3291 NSVAGTWA
-3299 YSSANTSVATLSS
+3299 YSSANASVATLSS

-3328 FTPADTT
+3328 FTPTDTT

-3344 MNFTVAQV
+3344 MTFTVSQV

-3362 ATYGDANAAIVA
+3362 ATYGDANVAIVA

-3401 FDFGIAGTSSIT
+3401 FDFGNAGTSSVT

-3426 GGTVAMTVTVT
+3426 GGTVAMTVTVA
-3437 QATPTFT
+3437 QATPILT

-3646 GCSANAGA
+3646 GCSANAGV

-3690 ALTVTADAQSKE
+3690 ALTVTADAKSKE

-3715 SGSLVGSDTLSGSL
+3715 SGALVGSDTLSGSL

-3899 GNTNYDITYAGAL
+3899 GNTNYDITYVGAL

-3944 GSLVVGDVLTGSL
+3944 GSLVVGDALTGSL

-3970 AQDTLTNSNYAITYI
+3970 AQATLTNSNYAITYV
-3985 PANLSITQRAITV
+3985 PANLSVTQRAITV

-4019 TGSLVPSHALSGSLN
+4019 TGSLVPTHALSGSLS

-4082 YGASDPI
+4082 YGASDPT
-4089 FAHSVTTGS
+4089 FAHSVTSGS
-4098 LVVSDALT
+4098 LVVGDALT
-4106 GSLSRTSGENV
+4106 GSLSRASGENV
-4117 GDHQITI
+4117 GSREITI
-4124 GTLTNS
+4124 GTLANA

-4147 ITVTADDQTKVFGST
+4147 ITVTAADQTKVFGST
-4162 DPPLTYIVTTGSLVG
+4162 DPPLTYSVTTGSLVG

-4191 DVGTYAINQGTLTNS
+4191 DVGTYAINQGTLANS
-4206 NYNITYR
+4206 NYDISFVGGSLSVSRAVQN
-4213 DGALTITRATQNVL
+4213 ALT
-4227 SVTTSQVTYGTSVV
+4227 VTTSQVTYGTSVV
-4241 LGSSGGSGTGDVA
+4241 LGSTGGSGTGDVS
-4254 YAVTN
+4254 YAVTSS
-4259 AGTAGCSISADTL
+4259 GTAGCSISSDTL

-4281 CTITA
+4281 CTVTA
-4286 TKAQSTNYNAASSV
+4286 TKAQSTNYSAASSV
-4300 AKTVTVIDRA
+4300 AKTITVIDRA
-4310 ITVSATAVSKIYGD
+4310 ITVTATAVSKTYGD
-4324 ADPTLA
+4324 TDPAFA
-4330 YTITSGSLVDGDTLS
+4330 YTITSGTLVSGDTLS

-4359 VINQG
+4359 AINQG
-4364 TLANANYAITFA
+4364 TLANANYAITFV

-4389 TAANRTKVFGDSD
+4389 TAANRTKVFGDTD

-4410 SGSVVGSD
+4410 SGSLVGSD
-4418 VFSGSISRNSGENIG
+4418 AFSGSISRNSGENIG
-4433 TYVIGQ
+4433 SYVIGR

-4444 ANYAITFNNGSFVIN
+4444 ANYAITFNNGSLTIS
-4459 GANQSGFT
+4459 GANQSGFA
-4467 LSAADTLV
+4467 LSSASSLV
-4475 TYQESTTLSV
+4475 TYQDTTTLS
-4485 TGGNG
+4485 TSGGNG
-4490 NGAVSFEVT
+4490 NGAVTYAVV
-4499 DGTGGCTITGNT
+4499 DGTGGCTISGNT
-4511 VTAVAAGTCVIAATK
+4511 LTAVAAGTCIVSATK
-4526 AQEGNYNEATSNI
+4526 AQEGNYNAATSND
-4539 VTITVARRAQ
+4539 VTITVAKRAQ
-4549 IVTFTKPADRN
+4549 VITFADPADRN
-4560 FSTTAFTLAPSVD
+4560 FSTTAFILAPTVD
-4573 SGLTPVLTSQTAN
+4573 SGLTPVLASQTTN
-4586 VCTVSGLS
+4586 VCTVTGLS
-4594 VTMRDS
+4594 VTMVNS

-4605 VASSNSTTNYAAA
+4605 VASSGSTSNFTAA
-4618 TDVTRSFVITA
+4618 TDVTQSFVISA

-4664 EYSLDNGITWSPWP
+4664 EYSLDNGVTWNPWP

-4685 LNISNLRNGVEY
+4685 LNISNLTNGVEY
-4697 QVKIRAV
+4697 QVKIRAI
-4704 NVVGAGAESNML
+4704 NAIGSGAESNML

-4772 TTVASR
+4772 TTIASR

-4845 DTIPSRLSPTEV
+4845 ATIPSRLSPTEV

-4864 SAQVAVTQIDKQQV
+4864 SAPVVITQIDKQQV
-4878 RAAIGK
+4878 HAAIGE

-4892 GKSGALEPLLANGSV
+4892 GETGALEPLLANGSV
-4907 ALTRGSTL
+4907 AFTRGSTL
-4915 RVDGMGMLPGS
+4915 RVDGTGMLPGS

-4943 VKADGSYAEV
+4943 VKADGTYAEV
-4953 LSLPSEIELGGHKVH
+4953 LSVPSEIELGGHKVH
-4968 FIGLAPDGSTME
+4968 FIGSTPDGSTME
-4980 FALGVTVVDDTVLIM
+4980 FALGVTVVDDTVMIM
-4995 NKAGT
+4995 NRAGA
-5000 MSVAQANS
+5000 MSAAQANS

-5019 LSSDDSAKLMLWFLV
+5019 LSSDDAAKLMLWFLV

-5081 ILAGFGAANSTL
+5081 ILAGFGAANSTM
-5093 FDASAPSALWI
+5093 FDASSPSALWI

-5133 SVQSISDLRL
+5133 SVHSVSDIRL

-5148 LLGMLPSCISRV
+5148 LLGMLPSSISRV
-5160 VRPSSRVRSV
+5160 VRPSSHLRSV

-5175 VVMHTVVVVAL
+5175 VVMHAVVVVAL

-5192 VTGMQFSVTQSIV
+5192 VSGMQFSVTQSIA
-5205 EIAWMAALGA
+5205 EIAWIAALG
-5215 VGREL
+5215 VIGREL
-5220 LLKLTHTNEEQR
+5220 LLKVTHTNEEQR

-5242 GGVALSLLVFGSP
+5242 GVVALSLLVFGSP

-5262 TAWVVLMA
+5262 SAWVVLMV

-5279 VGLRAPSSERVFI
+5279 VGLRAPSSQRVFI
-5292 TSIAAGFLLVAIST
+5292 SSIAAGFLLVAIST
-5306 GAFIPES
+5306 GAFVPDS
-5313 QTEQITGATSVLP
+5313 QSDQITGATSVLP

-5339 IDGYPRTFVAIKTGE
+5339 IDGYPRTFVAINTGK
-5354 GEVTFINGAVGQ
+5354 GEVTFINGAIGQ
-5366 SLTIDSLTKDGDRIP
+5366 SLTIDSYTQDGERIP
-5381 LSESNQLQL
+5381 LSDTNQLQL
-5390 VRGQSISISANGY
+5390 VRGQGITINANGY
-5403 AQNEAMNA
+5403 AKNQPMNA
-5411 WLFSDPVLLGN
+5411 WVFSDPMLLGN
-5422 ATTNDNGS
+5422 ATTNDDGAV
-5430 LKSKFEVP
+5430 KSKFQVP
-5438 NVPEDGPHTLQIR
+5438 NVPVDGPHTLQIR

-5457 KTVSFSIP
+5457 KTVSFAIP